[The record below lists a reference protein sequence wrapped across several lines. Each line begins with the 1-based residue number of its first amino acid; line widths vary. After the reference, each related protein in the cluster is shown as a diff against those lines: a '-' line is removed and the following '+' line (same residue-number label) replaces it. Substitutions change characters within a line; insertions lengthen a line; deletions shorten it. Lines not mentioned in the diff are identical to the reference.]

1 MPRDGVLGGLVWFL
15 KAHYLP
21 RKVASH
27 VPYEA
32 PRTLRADIS
41 VIIQKAG
48 RRDLKGGETRV
59 APGEPILTDDG
70 LAARRWLQLALG
82 VVCMTMIAN
91 LQYGW
96 TLFVNPMQKAF
107 GWDRSAIQVAFTIF
121 IVAETWL
128 VPLHGYLVDRFGPK
142 LIVLLAGL
150 LCGAAWVMNAHV
162 TSLPMLYLAQAIGGL
177 GAGAIYGA
185 AVGNALKWFPDRRGF
200 AAGVTAAGFGMGSA
214 LTIIPIS
221 LIIASQSFQS
231 AFLFFGIV
239 QGVAICLCALFLKPA
254 PGADA
259 AKPLAGVARR
269 QYSPLQMAK
278 APVFWLMYA
287 MFVMMAAG
295 GLMATAQLGPIAKDF
310 GVADVPVSFI
320 GITLPA
326 LTFALSIDRALNGVT
341 RPFFGWVSDKI
352 GREPTMFIAFALEGL
367 AILALSKLGHA
378 PGLFVLLTG
387 LVFFAWGEIYS
398 LFPATCADT
407 FGSKFAAANA
417 GLLYTAK
424 GAAALLV
431 PFSSLLTDAT
441 GSWHLVFWIA
451 AAMNIATALLAI
463 LALRPLRR
471 RMASGAWRQA
481 QATRRSHDEKQ
492 SEPLS

>member
-1 MPRDGVLGGLVWFL
+1 MGGNWLG
-15 KAHYLP
+15 P
-21 RKVASH
+21 
-27 VPYEA
+27 
-32 PRTLRADIS
+32 
-41 VIIQKAG
+41 
-48 RRDLKGGETRV
+48 
-59 APGEPILTDDG
+59 
-70 LAARRWLQLALG
+70 RRWLQLGLG
-82 VVCMTMIAN
+82 VVCMSMIAN

-150 LCGAAWVMNAHV
+150 LCGASWVMNAHLF
-162 TSLPMLYLAQAIGGL
+162 SLPSLYLAQAIGGL

-185 AVGNALKWFPDRRGF
+185 AVGNALKWFPDRRGL
-200 AAGVTAAGFGMGSA
+200 AAGITAAGFGMGSA
-214 LTIIPIS
+214 LTVIPIS
-221 LIIASQSFQS
+221 ATIADHGFQS

-239 QGVAICLCALFLKPA
+239 QGVVICVCALFLQAPPRAEALKPV
-254 PGADA
+254 A
-259 AKPLAGVARR
+259 ALGSIERR
-269 QYSPLQMAK
+269 QYSPQQMAK
-278 APVFWLMYA
+278 TSTFWLMYA

-326 LTFALSIDRALNGVT
+326 LTFALSIDRVLNGFT

-352 GREPTMFIAFALEGL
+352 GREPTMFIAFALEGF
-367 AILALSKLGHA
+367 AILALSKFGQS

-407 FGSKFAAANA
+407 FGSKYASANA

-424 GAAALLV
+424 GTAALLV
-431 PFSSLLTDAT
+431 PFSSLLSDAT
-441 GSWHLVFWIA
+441 GGWHLVFWIA
-451 AAMNIATALLAI
+451 AAMNIVTALLAM
-463 LALRPLRR
+463 LVLRPLRR
-471 RMASGAWRQA
+471 RMIA
-481 QATRRSHDEKQ
+481 
-492 SEPLS
+492 